1 MMKLF
6 KRMLLQ
12 VDNLKSDLPDIADRI
27 VRQNEDLNELTKE
40 YLGEEISKYTMGKIN
55 KQEFNKEVM
64 RRLGDI
70 FGR

>member
-1 MMKLF
+1 MMELF
-6 KRMLLQ
+6 KRVLLQ

-40 YLGEEISKYTMGKIN
+40 YLGEEISEYTMGKIN

>member
-1 MMKLF
+1 MELF
-6 KRMLLQ
+6 KRVLLQ

-40 YLGEEISKYTMGKIN
+40 YLGEEISEYTMGKIN

>member
-1 MMKLF
+1 MELF
-6 KRMLLQ
+6 KRVLLQ